1 MPEVFKMPKILIVD
15 DEPHIRILL
24 EQTMEDLE
32 DQGVDL
38 LLADNG
44 EAALA
49 IIREERPELV
59 LLDVMMPRMNGFEVC
74 RAVKHDLGL
83 EGVYVVLLTAKGQEF
98 DRQKGLEAGADAYVT
113 KPFNPDEIVAR
124 ARAVLNLPAE

>member
-1 MPEVFKMPKILIVD
+1 MPKILIVD

-38 LLADNG
+38 LLAEDG
-44 EAALA
+44 EEALGV
-49 IIREERPELV
+49 IRVERPELV

-74 RAVKHDLGL
+74 HTVKKELGL
-83 EGVYVVLLTAKGQEF
+83 EEVYIVLLTAKGQEF
-98 DRQKGLEAGADAYVT
+98 DKQKGIEAGADVYVT
-113 KPFNPDEIVAR
+113 KPFNPDEIMAKAR
-124 ARAVLNLPAE
+124 EVLRLPAE